1 MRTTVAHLLAGKGKD
16 VWFVPPDASVYEAL
30 EVMADKGV
38 GALVVLDGGRL
49 VGIISERDY
58 ARKGILL
65 ERASKETPVT
75 DIMTAEV
82 HTVGVTT
89 TVADCMSIMTE
100 RRFRHLPVLDG
111 DDLMGVISIGDVVKA
126 VIEDQRFLIEQLE
139 HYITG

>member
-1 MRTTVAHLLAGKGKD
+1 MRTTVAHLLAAKGKE
-16 VWFVPPDASVYEAL
+16 VWNVPPEATVYDAL
-30 EVMADKGV
+30 EVMAEKGV

-58 ARKGILL
+58 ARKVILL
-65 ERASKETPVT
+65 ERGSKETPVQ

-82 HTVGVTT
+82 HTVGATT

-100 RRFRHLPVLDG
+100 RRFRHLPVMDG
-111 DDLMGVISIGDVVKA
+111 DDIMGVISIGDVVKA